1 MASLEPS
8 EMTHMPNNDTLIRMW
23 AKTLTMSSTLNWCA
37 TWPRFVPDKGY
48 PDKAA
53 EWRAKLEENGQ

>member
-1 MASLEPS
+1 M
-8 EMTHMPNNDTLIRMW
+8 HMPNNDTLIQVW
-23 AKTLTMSSTLNWCA
+23 AKILTITERLCRWE

>member
-1 MASLEPS
+1 MHVS
-8 EMTHMPNNDTLIRMW
+8 NNDTLISVW
-23 AKTLTMSSTLNWCA
+23 AKILTITAMLCGGE
-37 TWPRFVPDKGY
+37 TWPSFVPDKGY

>member
-1 MASLEPS
+1 V
-8 EMTHMPNNDTLIRMW
+8 
-23 AKTLTMSSTLNWCA
+23 AKVLTIAAMLCRCE

-53 EWRAKLEENGQ
+53 EWRAKLDETPK